1 MAERTL
7 VELVRKQAELLLA
20 AEQVLTAKGKK
31 QTGRQDMDAGSLK
44 AEMKKMEIGKVSD
57 YEHYKAGKITRE
69 TFIER
74 KKASDIKRQE
84 LAAILAELEVQG
96 IVEDGSKRQYGEVFG
111 IKDYLHL
118 EEYDKTVMASLIAS
132 AKVMGED
139 RLEVTWK
146 HQDVYEK
153 ILGEI

>member
-1 MAERTL
+1 M
-7 VELVRKQAELLLA
+7 ELVRKQAELLLA
-20 AEQVLTAKGKK
+20 AEQVLTVKGKK
-31 QTGRQDMDAGSLK
+31 RTGRQGMDAGSLN
-44 AEMKKMEIGKVSD
+44 AEMKKLESGKVSD
-57 YEHYKAGKITRE
+57 YENYKAGKITRE

-84 LAAILAELEVQG
+84 LAAVLAELEEQG
-96 IVEDGSKRQYGEVFG
+96 IVEDGSKRRYGEVFG
-111 IKDYLHL
+111 IKDFLHL

-132 AKVMGED
+132 AKVMGEG

-153 ILGEI
+153 ILSEIHG